1 MTSMITQEKPKC
13 SPGSRTPDWY
23 NPDYKNETTTEN
35 QKVLERIKQESLDRM
50 KISKKRGLLLTKK
63 QETVL
68 RNLTGLLFNYS
79 ICVATSK
86 NLKYI
91 WRFTMNNETKA
102 QLQLLSDN
110 MSNLNYDEILF
121 RSDILLRSIEL
132 ITLIKRIE
140 PEDFDEMINGYAEV
154 LRFYAEDLKN

>member
-1 MTSMITQEKPKC
+1 
-13 SPGSRTPDWY
+13 
-23 NPDYKNETTTEN
+23 
-35 QKVLERIKQESLDRM
+35 
-50 KISKKRGLLLTKK
+50 
-63 QETVL
+63 
-68 RNLTGLLFNYS
+68 
-79 ICVATSK
+79 
-86 NLKYI
+86 
-91 WRFTMNNETKA
+91 MNNETKA

-154 LRFYAEDLKN
+154 LRFYAEDLKKLSEKNVLVCQKKLVKKHLKC

>member
-1 MTSMITQEKPKC
+1 
-13 SPGSRTPDWY
+13 
-23 NPDYKNETTTEN
+23 
-35 QKVLERIKQESLDRM
+35 
-50 KISKKRGLLLTKK
+50 
-63 QETVL
+63 
-68 RNLTGLLFNYS
+68 
-79 ICVATSK
+79 
-86 NLKYI
+86 
-91 WRFTMNNETKA
+91 MNNETKA

-154 LRFYAEDLKN
+154 LRFYAEELKKLVLLRSLKIKRALSELRIS

>member
-1 MTSMITQEKPKC
+1 
-13 SPGSRTPDWY
+13 
-23 NPDYKNETTTEN
+23 
-35 QKVLERIKQESLDRM
+35 
-50 KISKKRGLLLTKK
+50 
-63 QETVL
+63 
-68 RNLTGLLFNYS
+68 
-79 ICVATSK
+79 
-86 NLKYI
+86 
-91 WRFTMNNETKA
+91 MNNETKA

-154 LRFYAEDLKN
+154 LRFYAEDLKKLSEKNVLVCQKIVKKHLKC

>member
-1 MTSMITQEKPKC
+1 
-13 SPGSRTPDWY
+13 
-23 NPDYKNETTTEN
+23 
-35 QKVLERIKQESLDRM
+35 
-50 KISKKRGLLLTKK
+50 
-63 QETVL
+63 
-68 RNLTGLLFNYS
+68 
-79 ICVATSK
+79 
-86 NLKYI
+86 
-91 WRFTMNNETKA
+91 MNNETKA

-154 LRFYAEDLKN
+154 LRFYAEDLKKLSEKNVLVCQN